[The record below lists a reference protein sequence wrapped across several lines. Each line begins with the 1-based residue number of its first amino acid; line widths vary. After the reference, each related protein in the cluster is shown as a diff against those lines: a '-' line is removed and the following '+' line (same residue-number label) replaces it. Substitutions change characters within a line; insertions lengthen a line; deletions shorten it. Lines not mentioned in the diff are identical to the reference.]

1 MKYKVGDKVKVKKNL
16 IVGEM
21 YGGCFFMVEMK
32 ECVDKEAVIDEV
44 EEGCYYLD
52 IDDEYFGWTDEMLEP
67 VGLPE
72 KWYIIITKENRED
85 VQSWWNHYELI
96 GCRAWTLGSGYG
108 WGGVGVQ
115 AKAES
120 ALNELQGEEITFEQ
134 FKNYILKEEGKKLA
148 GYKII
153 KEFPTTDERLKKGF
167 VMYATKFGEKGWG
180 NMPEIASK
188 YPEFWEPVY
197 EKVEKVLKFGNVEC
211 TIKSNKGA
219 DTDHGFIPVE
229 DIKKALHYIDNPPK
243 LAGFELNQRFSKD
256 SFGYQKVKFG
266 CEEGRIG
273 DFRQILIEIENYG
286 K

>member
-16 IVGEM
+16 IVGET
-21 YGGCFFMVEMK
+21 YGGCFFIEEME

-44 EEGCYYLD
+44 EVGCYYLD

-72 KWYIIITKENRED
+72 KWSIRGCKELSKYLSNDPLNALGLTGIGENAYYYKKKGKENYWLA
-85 VQSWWNHYELI
+85 S
-96 GCRAWTLGSGYG
+96 GSPI
-108 WGGVGVQ
+108 
-115 AKAES
+115 
-120 ALNELQGEEITFEQ
+120 GEEITFEQ

-229 DIKKALHYIDNPPK
+229 DIKKALNYIDNPPK

>member
-1 MKYKVGDKVKVKKNL
+1 MKYKVGDKVKVKKDL
-16 IVGEM
+16 LMDEQYGEEYTTPEM
-21 YGGCFFMVEMK
+21 VALGG
-32 ECVDKEAVIDEV
+32 
-44 EEGCYYLD
+44 EEGVIMHKGRVGYNLD
-52 IDDEYFGWTDEMLEP
+52 IDSEEWVWTDEMLEP
-67 VGLPE
+67 VGLPKE
-72 KWYIIITKENRED
+72 WSIRGCEELAKYLSNDPLNALGLSGIGEHAYYYKKKGKENYWLA
-85 VQSWWNHYELI
+85 SSSPI
-96 GCRAWTLGSGYG
+96 GEA
-108 WGGVGVQ
+108 
-115 AKAES
+115 
-120 ALNELQGEEITFEQ
+120 ITFEQ

-197 EKVEKVLKFGNVEC
+197 EKVEKILKFGNVEC
-211 TIKSNKGA
+211 IIKSNKGA